1 MTVRVHHFP
10 TVAHRVLMR
19 HTAPMVEVCTCDDC
33 GSAEYDICAIPGQ
46 HGPDHL
52 CINCV
57 SDYAAYPIVQT
68 GTRLAEPQLQRVQ
81 RDIDRFPTIPAN
93 NSYGPYTAE
102 DWGVSPVAPLV
113 VVGAALTVAGVALA
127 LLSWLT
133 GWPL

>member
-1 MTVRVHHFP
+1 MSVHPFP

-19 HTAPMVEVCTCDDC
+19 HTAPMVEVLTCDDC
-33 GSAEYDICAIPGQ
+33 GSAEFDICAIPGQ

-57 SDYAAYPIVQT
+57 SDYAAYPIVQA
-68 GTRLAEPQLQRVQ
+68 GTRLAEPQLQRV
-81 RDIDRFPTIPAN
+81 RDFIDRFPIIPAN

-102 DWGVSPVAPLV
+102 DWGVPATIPLV
-113 VVGAALTVAGVALA
+113 VVAAALTVAGLVLA
-127 LLSWLT
+127 VLSWLT